1 MSDDSILLDALS
13 SLIKGNL
20 YKKKTG
26 NSNPL
31 DFEKYINFSMSKACI
46 SQDYSNASTNVYQ
59 YKEKKKKKLT
69 IQSLSGSTFELD
81 IDPNQSIGDLKKSI
95 ESKIGESIENQSL
108 IYFGQLL
115 SNDATIG
122 QYIFNKKNSPKNL
135 PTIHYITKLKSNGD
149 YHIPDNFLD
158 PYYDYDFRDID
169 DTGKTFKRGG
179 LEYKRPCGW
188 IRFALKVNG
197 KYENDDWLD
206 SNGTSINDSEWAV
219 SYHGTLITN
228 TDSIVKYGLEIG
240 KKYNFGIGI
249 YCTPNIE
256 TAEKY
261 SQICKSEKTGKKY
274 IIVFQNRVRPS
285 AIHKASEVGG
295 PDDYWFVP
303 DGKDI
308 RPYSI
313 CVKIIN

>member
-59 YKEKKKKKLT
+59 YTGNEKKKLT

-188 IRFALKVNG
+188 KRYALKVDD
-197 KYENDDWLD
+197 KYEDTKWIGSLGQ
-206 SNGTSINDSEWAV
+206 SNNNTEWAV
-219 SYHGTLITN
+219 SYHGTKIYCAEPIAKEGLQPGVRN
-228 TDSIVKYGLEIG
+228 AYGV
-240 KKYNFGIGI
+240 GI
-249 YCTPNIE
+249 YCTPNIS

-261 SQICKSEKTGKKY
+261 AEVFTSPTTHKKY
-274 IIVFQNRVRPS
+274 KIVFQNRVKPCS
-285 AIHKASEVGG
+285 IIKCKSKGG
-295 PDDYWFVP
+295 PDDYWYVE

-313 CVKIIN
+313 CIKEVK